1 MGLNKRLS
9 AYNCW
14 RWQQQQQLN
23 DMINNQITVLQD
35 LLQEG
40 EVIAQYAL
48 SGSYALYYCIAPEKD
63 GDVRSL
69 DISAVLEDTLRRLL
83 EVTTPDDAYYIMG
96 AYIPDAEEWERLG
109 EYEYTDIDLG
119 YVLGG
124 LITFFSIA

>member
-1 MGLNKRLS
+1 
-9 AYNCW
+9 
-14 RWQQQQQLN
+14 
-23 DMINNQITVLQD
+23 MINNQITVLQS
-35 LLQEG
+35 LLKEG

-48 SGSYALYYCIAPEKD
+48 TGSYALYYCIAPEKD

-96 AYIPDAEEWERLG
+96 AYLPDDGDWERLG
-109 EYEYTDIDLG
+109 EFDEYTDIDLG